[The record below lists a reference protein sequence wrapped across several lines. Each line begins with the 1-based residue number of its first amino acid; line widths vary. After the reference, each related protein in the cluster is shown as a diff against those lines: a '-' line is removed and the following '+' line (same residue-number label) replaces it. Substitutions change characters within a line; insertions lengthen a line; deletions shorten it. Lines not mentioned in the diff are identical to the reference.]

1 MLRKPYW
8 DIPIQESHEPLV
20 PLPSPPLV
28 CATPH
33 PYVALGAPYG
43 EVSPFWLR
51 GTVVAALVEAQKAL
65 RAVHPHW
72 CLYIFDAYRPV
83 AVQQFMVDTTV
94 ATVLQERNLD
104 PVILSE
110 AQKESI
116 LAEVYQLWAPPVL
129 DEKTPPPHSTGAAVD
144 LTLFDAQRQETIF
157 MGSPI
162 DELSPR
168 SQPDYFGHLANQPK
182 TPSPE
187 RARAQLAHHHRQLL
201 AQVMTQA
208 GFQRHPGE
216 WWHFCLGDQMW
227 AWLNQQQNP
236 QHSGVARYGRIT
248 PHSGTA
254 SWSSPESQDLSLNS
268 PH

>member
-28 CATPH
+28 LATPH
-33 PYVALGAPYG
+33 PYVALGASYG
-43 EVSPFWLR
+43 EVSPFCLR
-51 GTVVAALVEAQKAL
+51 ERVVVALLEAQKAL
-65 RAVHPHW
+65 QAEYPHW
-72 CLYIFDAYRPV
+72 YLYIFDAYRPV
-83 AVQQFMVDTTV
+83 AVQQFMVDVTI
-94 ATVLQERNLD
+94 AEVLRSRNLD
-104 PVILSE
+104 LATLSD
-110 AQKESI
+110 AQKESV

-129 DEKTPPPHSTGAAVD
+129 DAATPPPHSTGAAVD
-144 LTLFDAQRQETIF
+144 LTLFDIQRQDTLF

-168 SQPDYFGHLANQPK
+168 SQPDYFGNLANQPQTPPAEK
-182 TPSPE
+182 TT
-187 RARAQLAHHHRQLL
+187 AQLANRHRQLL
-201 AQVMTQA
+201 AQVMIQA

-236 QHSGVARYGRIT
+236 QQSGVARYGRI
-248 PHSGTA
+248 A
-254 SWSSPESQDLSLNS
+254 S
-268 PH
+268 